1 MHANPSAEPLPPA
14 PGGMPFASARK
25 LKLLFFAEAVTLA
38 HVARPVAL
46 ARALSRSR
54 YDVVI
59 ACARPYAGFSR
70 SPDWVSVD
78 LDSLPPERFA
88 QALAQGAPLY
98 DLATL
103 KAYVQADLAL
113 IDAHQPDLVVGDFRL
128 SLSVSARLA
137 RRPYLSIANAYWT
150 AYSPPNFPLPVLPLT
165 RWLPIPVAQTL
176 FSLFRPMAFGQHC
189 RPMNQLRALHGL
201 PSLGTDLRRVYTDAD
216 HLLVADDPALH
227 PLQAAGDAFSYI
239 GPLAWSPDRPWPL
252 AGDARPSAA
261 HDDAAALPMV
271 YVALGSSGPGAAL
284 AVVLDALAPLAVRVM
299 ASTAGKPAP
308 PHVPANARV
317 FDYLPG
323 DQAAARAAL
332 VICNGGSL
340 AVQQALAAGVPVLGV
355 ASNMDQ
361 FLNMAPV
368 VAAGAGQLLRA
379 DRLTVNKIRVACQ
392 GLLQSPRAVT
402 AARALQAGMLALP
415 QPAAVF
421 DAAAQRLLA

>member
-1 MHANPSAEPLPPA
+1 MDAL
-14 PGGMPFASARK
+14 ASADRSPPVLRGTVQASGRR

-46 ARALSRSR
+46 ARLLSHAR
-54 YDVVI
+54 YEVVM
-59 ACARPYAGFSR
+59 ACASRCAGFSQ
-70 SPDWVSVD
+70 SPQWASADLSSV
-78 LDSLPPERFA
+78 PPEQFA

-113 IDAHQPDLVVGDFRL
+113 IQAHQPDLVVGDFRL

-150 AYSPPNFPLPVLPLT
+150 PYSPPSFPLPVLPLT
-165 RWLPIPVAQTL
+165 RWLPIPAAQTL
-176 FSLFRPMAFGQHC
+176 FSLFRPLVFRQHC

-201 PSLGTDLRRVYTDAD
+201 PSLGSDLRRVYTDAD

-227 PLQAAGDAFSYI
+227 PLAGVVGQPFSFI
-239 GPLAWSPDRPWPL
+239 GPLAWSPDRPWP
-252 AGDARPSAA
+252 AD
-261 HDDAAALPMV
+261 DDAGPGATALPMV

-284 AVVLDALAPLAVRVM
+284 AVVLQALSALPVRVM
-299 ASTAGKPAP
+299 AATAGKPAP
-308 PHVPANARV
+308 AVVPANARV

-332 VICNGGSL
+332 VVCNGGSL

-368 VAAGAGQLLRA
+368 VAAGAGRLLRA
-379 DRLTVNKIRVACQ
+379 DRLTAGRVREACQ
-392 GLLQSPRAVT
+392 ALLQSAEAGD
-402 AARALQAGMLALP
+402 AAQALRAGMAALP
-415 QPAAVF
+415 NPAAVF
-421 DAAAQRLLA
+421 DAAAQRLLG